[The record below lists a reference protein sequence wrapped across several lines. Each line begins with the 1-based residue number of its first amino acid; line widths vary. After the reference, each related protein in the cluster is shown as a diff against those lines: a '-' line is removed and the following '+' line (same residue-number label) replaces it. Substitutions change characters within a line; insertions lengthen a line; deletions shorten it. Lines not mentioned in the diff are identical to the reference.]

1 MGKKI
6 AIIGNGTINNK
17 KFHERILKDYDI
29 IICAD
34 GGATNARKMNITPD
48 YIIGDL
54 DSTTN
59 EILNFFKHNNTKI
72 IKDENQ
78 DKTDMELA
86 INLAEKLKPDEIIIM
101 GAIGYRIDH
110 TIANIL
116 CLDKIKSNIK
126 TKIIDDKNII
136 EIVDNEKNIEGK
148 KDDIISIIA
157 LTDVVDLSY
166 KGMNWL
172 VKNKDVKFGWFG
184 ISNTLKGK
192 KAKVTLKKGKI
203 LILRVRD

>member
-17 KFHERILKDYDI
+17 KFHLRILKEYDI

-34 GGATNARKMNITPD
+34 GGATNAKKMNIIPD

-59 EILNFFKHNNTKI
+59 EILNFFKLNLTKI

-136 EIVDNEKNIEGK
+136 EIIENEKCIEGE
-148 KDDIISIIA
+148 KDDIVSIIP
-157 LTDVVDLSY
+157 LTDIVDLSY
-166 KGMNWL
+166 QGLKWL
-172 VKNKDVKFGWFG
+172 INNQDVKFGWFG
-184 ISNTLKGK
+184 ISNKLKGK
-192 KAKVTLKKGKI
+192 KAKISLKRGKI
-203 LILRVRD
+203 LIVRVRD